1 LIVSDTGGID
11 TAVTSITVNYCIDI
25 PNAFSPNSDGLND
38 VFRVISSGAF
48 SNVDLKIY
56 NRWGQLIF
64 ESAGVNNGWDGTF
77 KGIPANVGVYV
88 YTVTVR
94 LANGETFIKNG
105 NVTLL
110 R

>member
-1 LIVSDTGGID
+1 M
-11 TAVTSITVNYCIDI
+11 
-25 PNAFSPNSDGLND
+25 
-38 VFRVISSGAF
+38 
-48 SNVDLKIY
+48 
-56 NRWGQLIF
+56 IF